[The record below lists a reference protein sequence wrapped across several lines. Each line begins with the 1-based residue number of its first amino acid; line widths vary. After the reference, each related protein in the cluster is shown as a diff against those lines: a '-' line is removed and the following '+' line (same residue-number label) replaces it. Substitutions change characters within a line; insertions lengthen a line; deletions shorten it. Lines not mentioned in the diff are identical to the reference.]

1 MSESPLI
8 SAQNVGISY
17 RQRTGVLKH
26 ESFWALRDVSF
37 ELYPGETLGVIGG
50 NGAGK
55 STLLRMIA
63 GITDPDQGRLY
74 RQPNISANLLALN
87 VGFKPELSGRENAM
101 FSGLLLGMSR
111 RQIVDKI
118 DEIQH
123 YSELQEFFDRPVG
136 TYSTGMRAR
145 LGFALAIHADPDI
158 LLVDEVLGVGDE
170 GFRVKS
176 HAAMKA
182 KIASDKTVVLVSHS
196 MDAIRDLCD
205 RVLWLHQ
212 GRTIICDKTEKV
224 VEGYLET
231 VRQVVSEQRA
241 KDRELAKQ
249 LDAEQAPHI

>member
-17 RQRTGVLKH
+17 RQRTGVLRH
-26 ESFWALRDVSF
+26 ESFWALNDVSF
-37 ELYPGETLGVIGG
+37 DLFPGETLGVIGS

-63 GITDPDQGRLY
+63 GITDPDRGKLY

-87 VGFKPELSGRENAM
+87 VGFKQELSGRENVL

-111 RQIVDKI
+111 RQIVEKI
-118 DEIQH
+118 DEIRH
-123 YSELQEFFDRPVG
+123 YSELDDFFERPVG

-170 GFRVKS
+170 SFKIKS

-196 MDAIRDLCD
+196 MEAIRSLCD

-212 GRTIICDKTEKV
+212 GRTIICDKTDKV
-224 VEGYLET
+224 VDGYLET
-231 VRQVVSEQRA
+231 VRQVVSAQRA
-241 KDRELAKQ
+241 KDRELASQ
-249 LDAEQAPHI
+249 LDAEQASSI

>member
-17 RQRTGVLKH
+17 RQRTGVLRH
-26 ESFWALRDVSF
+26 ESFWALNDVSF
-37 ELYPGETLGVIGG
+37 DLFPGETLGVIGS

-63 GITDPDQGRLY
+63 GITDPDRGKLY

-87 VGFKPELSGRENAM
+87 VGFKQELSGRENVL

-111 RQIVDKI
+111 RQIVEKI
-118 DEIQH
+118 DEIRH
-123 YSELQEFFDRPVG
+123 YSELDDFFERPVG

-170 GFRVKS
+170 SFKIKS
-176 HAAMKA
+176 HSAMKA

-196 MDAIRDLCD
+196 MEAVRSLCD

-212 GRTIICDKTEKV
+212 GRTIICDKTDKV
-224 VEGYLET
+224 VDGYLET
-231 VRQVVSEQRA
+231 VRQVVSAQRA
-241 KDRELAKQ
+241 KDRELASR
-249 LDAEQAPHI
+249 LDAEQASSI